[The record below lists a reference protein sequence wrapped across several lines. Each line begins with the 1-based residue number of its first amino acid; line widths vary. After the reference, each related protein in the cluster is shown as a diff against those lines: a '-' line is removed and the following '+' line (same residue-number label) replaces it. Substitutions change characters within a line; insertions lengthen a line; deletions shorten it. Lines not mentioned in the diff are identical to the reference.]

1 MKTRTQSSAFRSC
14 QGLARRAYAEP
25 ISSQRQGRS
34 SITPAPLP
42 PFRLLAQIG
51 GALLL
56 YFGGWRL
63 PFSSSAA
70 LAIVAQCL
78 FVIVFVNAFN
88 FLDGADGLAAGITA
102 VIALGYAAMPGVGL
116 SVLCYAVAW
125 SLLGACVGFLVFN
138 FPPAKI
144 FMEDSG
150 STVLGFSA
158 ALLGLD
164 LMGSGGG
171 GVATG
176 SMVFPFLI
184 AGLPPLD
191 ALVVV
196 TRRVTKGR
204 SPFRGDRGHFH
215 DFLLPAGGTAR
226 RVVVTCYL
234 LTGVLGLL
242 GWFTMQG
249 GGRRSL
255 ILVEGFSR
263 RCWWVQCGWER

>member
-1 MKTRTQSSAFRSC
+1 MKTRTQSIAFRSC

-102 VIALGYAAMPGVGL
+102 VVALRDGAMPGVGVR
-116 SVLCYAVAW
+116 VLGFAVAW
-125 SLLGACVGFLVFN
+125 SLGGACVGFLVFN

-144 FMEDSG
+144 FMGDSG

-158 ALLGLD
+158 AFLGLD
-164 LMGSGGG
+164 LMGARGG
-171 GVATG
+171 GVA
-176 SMVFPFLI
+176 
-184 AGLPPLD
+184 
-191 ALVVV
+191 
-196 TRRVTKGR
+196 
-204 SPFRGDRGHFH
+204 
-215 DFLLPAGGTAR
+215 
-226 RVVVTCYL
+226 
-234 LTGVLGLL
+234 
-242 GWFTMQG
+242 
-249 GGRRSL
+249 
-255 ILVEGFSR
+255 
-263 RCWWVQCGWER
+263 